1 MDCKIVSYRIS
12 IYQTKNSYYKICM
25 MKSKS
30 LNKGTNLRYKGTN
43 NETSKC
49 IRDTIRLMVHFSK
62 EVNLI
67 KGIYVRKTKH
77 DRRY

>member
-1 MDCKIVSYRIS
+1 MDCKIVSYHNS
-12 IYQTKNSYYKICM
+12 TYQTKNSYYKICM

-30 LNKGTNLRYKGTN
+30 LNKGTN